1 MRRCYYYYGPHL
13 IEDLTKAQEGQWIG
27 CGIDLG
33 CFVLFVVCLL
43 ELGFKDKG
51 VFFLVQIIN
60 VFNCITL
67 IWD

>member
-27 CGIDLG
+27 SGIDLG

-51 VFFLVQIIN
+51 VFFFSPN
-60 VFNCITL
+60 HKCF
-67 IWD
+67 